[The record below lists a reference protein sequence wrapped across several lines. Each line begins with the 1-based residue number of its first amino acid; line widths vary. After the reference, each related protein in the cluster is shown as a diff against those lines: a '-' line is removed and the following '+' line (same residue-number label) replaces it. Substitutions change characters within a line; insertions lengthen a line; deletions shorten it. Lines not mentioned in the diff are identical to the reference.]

1 MLKEL
6 LKQNVV
12 EVTFIKRDGSERHM
26 RCTLQD
32 ELIGIRTYSKRKE
45 PDDMVTVWDLEK
57 QAWRSFRTD
66 SILSYRQV

>member
-6 LKQNVV
+6 LKQDVV
-12 EVTFIKRDGSERHM
+12 TVAFIKRDGTERHM
-26 RCTLQD
+26 RCTLKD
-32 ELIGIRTYSKRKE
+32 ELIGVKTFSKRKE

-66 SILSYRQV
+66 SILFYQRG